1 MAQKAHQP
9 TPDFRAQVEKYA
21 AVGLPHAVIGTLI
34 GISEVTLE
42 KYYPDELAAG
52 TAKGNAQIAG
62 WAFDSA
68 RRGNIPMR
76 IFLCKVR
83 LGWRERT
90 ALEVTGKDG
99 AAITPI
105 LQINWTNGDG
115 KS

>member
-1 MAQKAHQP
+1 MAQKAHKP
-9 TPDFRAQVEKYA
+9 TPELRAQVEKYA
-21 AVGLPHAVIGTLI
+21 AVGLPHDIIGTLV
-34 GISEVTLE
+34 GCCDKTLE

-83 LGWRERT
+83 LGWREKSQVE
-90 ALEVTGKDG
+90 LTGENGGPLIAVIKD
-99 AAITPI
+99 A
-105 LQINWTNGDG
+105 
-115 KS
+115 